1 MRVFGT
7 ASELCPQLESIL
19 RGPGSER
26 VIVGRLGVSPVVS
39 ASASSSASSTAVA
52 LYYDL
57 LERLKQRVTVEH
69 FVLSPYYHTRTSK
82 FRVATLSSCTAQG
95 VVYRWDGE
103 PCTIKQEP
111 RTKDC
116 RGDLRRW
123 KLSYC
128 VAQWDSVRRFFHPV
142 HYSLTRGVLHL
153 CNQRDRNTHSVLESF
168 VTEPSDARL
177 LTAQF
182 HRAINA
188 SSTYTSPSVEARL
201 APVSSTP
208 TNGAVGTHTCMLT
221 PLSPH
226 TQ

>member
-1 MRVFGT
+1 MRIFGT

-19 RGPGSER
+19 RGPVSGR

-39 ASASSSASSTAVA
+39 ASSTASSTAVA

-95 VVYRWDGE
+95 VVYHWDGE

-182 HRAINA
+182 HRAIN
-188 SSTYTSPSVEARL
+188 
-201 APVSSTP
+201 
-208 TNGAVGTHTCMLT
+208 
-221 PLSPH
+221 
-226 TQ
+226 